1 MLNPSNIEILAGFDH
16 CWQDFC
22 LNNSKRVITAS
33 QNRTPNIFGIGISCL
48 VHAAVLAIVLVSF
61 NPQQDEG
68 IGYQTES
75 IDIVIADDETVV
87 PPPIEPQQQAKS
99 TNIDQT
105 NQSDTEQQEKQTL
118 LDDALIHKLQHHDEN
133 TELADH
139 LTKAEP
145 TPPAVY
151 KTQTV
156 AAISNSYSAEIA
168 KHLAKHKR
176 FPLTQRNLVLQG
188 TVHIAFEIDEHGQV
202 IDVAVL
208 ITSGVA
214 TFDDEAKAMIHRAA
228 PFPVDATQVG
238 KKLSFSIPVTYKQGQ

>member
-1 MLNPSNIEILAGFDH
+1 MPIPNNTEIFANFDH

-22 LNNSKRVITAS
+22 PNVSKQVKSAS
-33 QNRTPNIFGIGISCL
+33 QDRVQNIFGIGISCL
-48 VHAAVLAIVLVSF
+48 VHVTLLALLFLSF

-75 IDIVIADDETVV
+75 IDIVIADAETAI
-87 PPPIEPQQQAKS
+87 PAPFDPQQQAKS
-99 TNIDQT
+99 ANNDQT
-105 NQSDTEQQEKQTL
+105 NQSDAEDQEQQTS
-118 LDDALIHKLQHHDEN
+118 LDDALMHKLQHHDEN
-133 TELADH
+133 TELGDH
-139 LTKAEP
+139 LTKEEP

-176 FPLTQRNLVLQG
+176 FPLIQKNLPLQG

-202 IDVAVL
+202 IDVNVL
-208 ITSGVA
+208 ITSGIA
-214 TFDDEAKAMIHRAA
+214 TFDEEAKAMIHRAA
-228 PFPVDATQVG
+228 PFPVDATQFG
-238 KKLSFSIPVTYKQGQ
+238 KKLTFSIPVTYKQGQ